1 MILIDRSTLHDLQV
15 LKGDAVFLCSI
26 VHLLGRPVL
35 LMTCSYQ
42 WYINRL
48 QFKGVYH
55 SLDFLRVL
63 YFFPGWL
70 CHFKG
75 LFIPVWREIHRS
87 KILPVTSWQFTN
99 RTVSSISF
107 SSRHSTNR
115 TAYLANHDFFAN
127 GTIGVGILTNRIIW
141 THVKIDLLD
150 FLRKITREATVK

>member
-1 MILIDRSTLHDLQV
+1 MISIDRSTLHGLQV
-15 LKGDAVFLCSI
+15 SKGDAVFLRSI
-26 VHLLGRPVL
+26 VHLLGRPVP

-42 WYINRL
+42 WYIDRL
-48 QFKGVYH
+48 QFKRAYH
-55 SLDFLRVL
+55 LLDFLRVL

-107 SSRHSTNR
+107 SSRHRTNR
-115 TAYLANHDFFAN
+115 TAYLANHDFLPMVRLAWVFWPIVSFGHNEGRFAWFPQEDN
-127 GTIGVGILTNRIIW
+127 
-141 THVKIDLLD
+141 
-150 FLRKITREATVK
+150 